1 MAKLNFKEMPRP
13 KLIGLI
19 CVVVLATLII
29 FFGAD
34 HYRKQGKL
42 VGSWDTTSF
51 RTGAKKNTLYI
62 NGNGS
67 FLFANYVGKWSY
79 FNKSL
84 KLYRVGGEVAWEF
97 SVNDACDQITDLTPN
112 GPVFTKE
119 K

>member
-1 MAKLNFKEMPRP
+1 MAKLNLKDMPKP

-19 CVVVLATLII
+19 CGAVLAILII
-29 FFGAD
+29 FFGLD
-34 HYRKQGKL
+34 HFSKQSKL
-42 VGSWDTTSF
+42 VGAWDTVSY
-51 RTGAKKNTLYI
+51 RTGGKKDTLFI

-79 FNKSL
+79 FNHSL
-84 KLYRVGGEVAWEF
+84 KMYRVGGEIAWEF
-97 SVNDACDQITDLTPN
+97 KVNDACDQISDVTPN

>member
-1 MAKLNFKEMPRP
+1 MAKLNLKEMPRP

-19 CVVVLATLII
+19 CGAVLAILII

-34 HYRKQGKL
+34 QFRKQGML
-42 VGSWDTTSF
+42 VGAWDTQSY
-51 RTGAKKNTLYI
+51 RAGAKKNTLFI

-79 FNKSL
+79 FNQSL
-84 KLYRVGGEVAWEF
+84 KLYRVGGEIAWEF
-97 SVNDACDQITDLTPN
+97 KVNETFDQITDLTPN